1 MRISLEKKGQYKFI
15 LYGGV
20 HKGAPK
26 PNQMLVNMLT
36 KRVKLFQ
43 IPELVGMSTH
53 KKTWYLPPH
62 PFPFSFL
69 QEGIHVKPIENHIN
83 LGEDLGSTL
92 IWWWLHLGFFLFDPV
107 RVFLIYWNASDHK
120 GESQNAIKR
129 RWLPVKYKL
138 QQSCHQKCGNN
149 DKPLQIWE
157 TLWA

>member
-53 KKTWYLPPH
+53 KKTWYLPPTLFL
-62 PFPFSFL
+62 FPFCKKAYMLNQLKTIS
-69 QEGIHVKPIENHIN
+69 
-83 LGEDLGSTL
+83 
-92 IWWWLHLGFFLFDPV
+92 
-107 RVFLIYWNASDHK
+107 
-120 GESQNAIKR
+120 
-129 RWLPVKYKL
+129 
-138 QQSCHQKCGNN
+138 
-149 DKPLQIWE
+149 IWE
-157 TLWA
+157 KIWDLP